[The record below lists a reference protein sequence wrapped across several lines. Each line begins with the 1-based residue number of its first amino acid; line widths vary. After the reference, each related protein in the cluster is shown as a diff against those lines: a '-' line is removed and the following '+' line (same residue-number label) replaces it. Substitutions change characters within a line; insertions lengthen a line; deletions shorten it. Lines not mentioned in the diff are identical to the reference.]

1 MQTTPVPTADLADL
15 YGDRLRVC
23 ATQFTTYG
31 AVRSFAGPV
40 RTVSCRE
47 DNALL
52 HELLRTPGGGAVV
65 VVDGGGSLDTT
76 LFGDRMAAR
85 ARDNGWAGIVVHG
98 AVRDSVALGGI
109 QFGVQALGTN
119 PRRAG
124 KAGRGA
130 VDVPVSFGGV
140 TFGVGDILHA
150 DEDGVVLL
158 PVEQASHESARDSG

>member
-1 MQTTPVPTADLADL
+1 MQTTPVPTADLADR

-23 ATQFTTYG
+23 DMPFRSYG

-40 RTVSCRE
+40 RTVSCRA

-52 HELLRTPGGGAVV
+52 HELLRMPGDGAVV
-65 VVDGGGSLDTT
+65 VVDGGGALDTT
-76 LFGDRMAAR
+76 LFGDRMATR
-85 ARDNGWAGIVVHG
+85 ARDNGWAGVVVRG

-109 QFGVQALGTN
+109 QLGVQALGTN

-140 TFGVGDILHA
+140 TFAAGDILHA

-158 PVEQASHESARDSG
+158 PVDQ

>member
-1 MQTTPVPTADLADL
+1 MQSIPVPTADLADQ
-15 YGDRLRVC
+15 YGHRLRVC
-23 ATQFTTYG
+23 GVQFTSYG
-31 AVRSFAGPV
+31 GVRSFAGPV

-52 HELLRTPGGGAVV
+52 HELLRTPGDGAVV

-76 LFGDRMAAR
+76 LFGDRMATR
-85 ARDNGWAGIVVHG
+85 AHDNGWAGVIVYG

-109 QFGVQALGTN
+109 RLGVQALGTN
-119 PRRAG
+119 PRRADKTG
-124 KAGRGA
+124 QGA

-140 TFGVGDILHA
+140 TFAVGDVLHA

-158 PVEQASHESARDSG
+158 PAGQGPQVPVSV

>member
-1 MQTTPVPTADLADL
+1 MHTTPVPTADLADQ

-23 ATQFTTYG
+23 SLQFTGYG

-52 HELLRTPGGGAVV
+52 HELLHMPGGGAVV
-65 VVDGGGSLDTT
+65 VVDGGGSLATT
-76 LFGDRMAAR
+76 LFGDRMATR
-85 ARDNGWAGIVVHG
+85 ARDNGWAGVIVHG
-98 AVRDSVALGGI
+98 AVRDSASLSATRL
-109 QFGVQALGTN
+109 GVQALGTN

-124 KAGRGA
+124 KAGRGE
-130 VDVPVSFGGV
+130 VDVPVTFGGV
-140 TFGVGDILHA
+140 SFGVGDILHA

-158 PVEQASHESARDSG
+158 PVDHLS